1 MRPIDAD
8 DFRKRMDMICDAGGY
23 LQPITEAVRE
33 YVKIMID
40 RQPTVEA
47 EPDKGWISVKDRLP
61 ENDGLYIVCK
71 TVKGHQISFEAH
83 WKGNKWLSVVKNNQL
98 DYVTHWMPLPE
109 PPKGE
114 WLWTS
119 I

>member
-8 DFRKRMDMICDAGGY
+8 DFRERMDMICDAGGY

-40 RQPTVEA
+40 RQPTVET
-47 EPDKGWISVKDRLP
+47 ELDKGWISVKDRLP
-61 ENDGLYIVCK
+61 ENDCLYIVCK
-71 TVKGHQISFEAH
+71 TVKGHRISFEAH
-83 WKGNKWLSVVKNNQL
+83 WVGNKWLSVVNNNQL
-98 DYVTHWMPLPE
+98 DYVTHWQPLPE

-114 WLWTS
+114 
-119 I
+119 